1 MMNVIAVNEQP
12 STLKLITYYC
22 ARIDFI
28 NLQKTFTDPQEA
40 MRYVKKYPVDL
51 MILDSGLSDVSLIH
65 FISSLPEEMMIVCL
79 LNSRLNALEGLIRH
93 AVYYLIKPFLFDNFH
108 QALKKFDDYHAVTH
122 QNGESRKKYIYV
134 RADYGLKKIA
144 IEDIL
149 YIEAL
154 DDYTKI
160 HLTDSRLVV
169 VKMTMKKILEKLEH
183 DDFVRVHRSFIV
195 PLNRIST
202 IRKKTIY
209 LSGVEIPIGQSYRQN
224 FERNLGK

>member
-1 MMNVIAVNEQP
+1 MLNVIAVNEQP

-40 MRYVKKYPVDL
+40 LRYVKKYPVDL
-51 MILDSGLSDVSLIH
+51 MILDSGLSDISLIH

-79 LNSRLNALEGLIRH
+79 LNSRLNSLEGLIRH
-93 AVYYLIKPFLFDNFH
+93 AVYYLIKPFLFDSFE
-108 QALKKFDDYHAVTH
+108 QALQKFHDYHILTH
-122 QNGESRKKYIYV
+122 KSSEGRKKYLYL

-144 IEDIL
+144 IDEIL

-160 HLTDSRLVV
+160 HLADSKLVV
-169 VKMTMKKILEKLEH
+169 VKMTMKKILEKLQH

-202 IRKKTIY
+202 IRRKTIY
-209 LSGVEIPIGQSYRQN
+209 LSGIEIPIGQSYRQN
-224 FERNLGK
+224 FEKIFEK